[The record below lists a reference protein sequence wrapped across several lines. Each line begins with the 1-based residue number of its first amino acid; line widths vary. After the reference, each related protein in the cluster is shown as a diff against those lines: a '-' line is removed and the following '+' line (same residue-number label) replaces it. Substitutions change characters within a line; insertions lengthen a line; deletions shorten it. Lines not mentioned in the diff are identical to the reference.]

1 MAPRQG
7 EGCLSPWPCPVALAR
22 VSFCRTRLAR
32 QIRPLSCPPLQ
43 TRRSLPLS
51 LARTRCDGLATES
64 HSRPCGP
71 QFSHWSSRRPP
82 PPSSLP
88 YLPLFPYP
96 LPPSPPFQLSLSI
109 SHVSSPLFSC
119 AVLNASPPSCWAPC
133 AFLLLFLLHPPRLH
147 APLHTA
153 PCADARAVR
162 DARRCASGCLV
173 HRAASRTCVC
183 AQPAGHACAR
193 G

>member
-96 LPPSPPFQLSLSI
+96 LPPSPSTTRSTSHRTMCRCTCCQRRPQVCQRLSG
-109 SHVSSPLFSC
+109 
-119 AVLNASPPSCWAPC
+119 PS
-133 AFLLLFLLHPPRLH
+133 RGQQ
-147 APLHTA
+147 
-153 PCADARAVR
+153 DMRV
-162 DARRCASGCLV
+162 
-173 HRAASRTCVC
+173 RAASRTCVC
-183 AQPAGHACAR
+183 ARPAGHACAR
-193 G
+193 SQQDMHVRAASSSSCCVCGHGSTGA